1 MVETNASFTPAHFY
15 HNFSASIRHI
25 LFACV
30 NPPHILCVA
39 RLHAFSEWKSWHVS
53 VSAHTSQIFTD
64 FLPFPCQVR
73 DFISDFSVVI
83 AIVLM
88 LVMDLCVGL
97 ATPKLKVPIKFKVSL
112 YNTLWK
118 SSCFSNPI
126 PSQAIIRLR
135 RIYCRFWGA
144 SEDIMPGDNN
154 IEDYCGLKD
163 SESKDRVHFEN
174 FQNPWR
180 NFVDC
185 LYMIQS
191 IRNWID
197 GDWVPHRLRY
207 LRCPGNRMSCR
218 HVTIKSHDTKMKGIR
233 TQNVIH
239 NGLRY

>member
-1 MVETNASFTPAHFY
+1 M
-15 HNFSASIRHI
+15 SAFRHI
-25 LFACV
+25 RRRF
-30 NPPHILCVA
+30 
-39 RLHAFSEWKSWHVS
+39 
-53 VSAHTSQIFTD
+53 SQIFSR
-64 FLPFPCQVR
+64 FPVR
-73 DFISDFSVVI
+73 CEISS
-83 AIVLM
+83 AIF
-88 LVMDLCVGL
+88 
-97 ATPKLKVPIKFKVSL
+97 PWWSPS
-112 YNTLWK
+112 
-118 SSCFSNPI
+118 SSCWLWTSVSDLLHQNSKYPSNSRWAYII
-126 PSQAIIRLR
+126 PCENHLAFQTQFHPRRLSVLGEF
-135 RIYCRFWGA
+135 IVDFEGLLKILC
-144 SEDIMPGDNN
+144 PGTN

-197 GDWVPHRLRY
+197 GVWVPHRLRY